1 MTITNTTL
9 VIGHRNPDTDAVA
22 SALGYTWLL
31 NQNAPG
37 QFYAGRAGELNNQT
51 TFALQHFNID
61 APPLVSDVRARVRDI
76 VENAVPF
83 IKDGQTL
90 HSAVQRMSE
99 TKRPVALLENNR
111 KPLGLVTAASMFAL
125 LAEPLSADT
134 ANPQAIESALSLPL
148 DTALDSTSFTLNE
161 QDYLRDVMA
170 QVMRTEPVDF
180 IVVDEKGQYVGL
192 CKVADML
199 RPPRQKVILVD
210 HNEASQAVSGLEEA
224 DVIEVLDHHRVGSVE
239 TLLPIRFDIDPVGSC
254 STLVAERAIQS
265 NRIIPTPIAG
275 MLLCGVLS
283 DTLVFR
289 SPTTTAR
296 DRAVSIHLAQM
307 AGLTADIET
316 LGQQLLASG
325 AGLGTRPASAIV
337 NSDLK
342 FYEVGG
348 KSIGIAQVEI
358 TDFSE
363 LGTRLNELRD
373 ELQQMVESRKLAL
386 ALLLV
391 TDVLR
396 GDSRMIA
403 VGNGPL
409 IEALPYPRLQDKTLN
424 APGVVSRKKQLLPT
438 VLAAAAA
445 LG

>member
-1 MTITNTTL
+1 MAITNTTL

-22 SALGYTWLL
+22 SALGYAWLL

-37 QFYAGRAGELNNQT
+37 QFFAGRAGELNNQT
-51 TFALQHFNID
+51 AFALQHFNID

-76 VENAVPF
+76 VENAAPF
-83 IKDGQTL
+83 INDGQTL

-111 KPLGLVTAASMFAL
+111 KPLGLVTAASVFAL
-125 LAEPLSADT
+125 LAEPLSANA
-134 ANPQAIESALSLPL
+134 ANPQAIESALTLPL
-148 DTALDSTSFTLNE
+148 NTALDATSFTLNE

-265 NRIIPTPIAG
+265 NRIIPVPIAG

-296 DRAVSIHLAQM
+296 DRAVSSHLAQM
-307 AGLTADIET
+307 AGLTTEIDA

-342 FYEVGG
+342 FYDVGG

-363 LGTRLNELRD
+363 LGARLNELRD
-373 ELQQMVESRKLAL
+373 ELQDMVEARKLAL

-403 VGNGPL
+403 VGSGPL
-409 IEALPYPRLQDKTLN
+409 IEALPYPRLPDRTLN

>member
-1 MTITNTTL
+1 MAITNTTL

-22 SALGYTWLL
+22 SALGYAWLL

-37 QFYAGRAGELNNQT
+37 QFFAGRAGELNDQT
-51 TFALQHFNID
+51 AFALKHFNID
-61 APPLVSDVRARVRDI
+61 APPLVSDVRARIRDI
-76 VENAVPF
+76 VESAAPF
-83 IKDGQTL
+83 ISEGQTL
-90 HSAVQRMSE
+90 YDAVQRMSE
-99 TKRPVALLENNR
+99 TKRPVALLDSSS
-111 KPLGLVTAASMFAL
+111 KPLGLVTAASVFAV
-125 LAEPLSADT
+125 LAEPLSANT
-134 ANPQAIESALSLPL
+134 ANPQAIEFALALPL
-148 DTALDSTSFTLNE
+148 DTALDTTSFALNE

-180 IVVDEKGQYVGL
+180 IVVDEHGQYAGL
-192 CKVADML
+192 SKVADML

-239 TLLPIRFDIDPVGSC
+239 TILPIRFDIDPVGSC
-254 STLVAERAIQS
+254 STLVAERAVQS

-307 AGLTADIET
+307 AAVDDIET
-316 LGQQLLASG
+316 LGQQLLAAG

-342 FYEVGG
+342 FYDVGG

-363 LGTRLNELRD
+363 LGARLNELRD
-373 ELQQMVESRKLAL
+373 ELQDMVETRKLAL

-403 VGNGPL
+403 AGRGPL
-409 IEALPYPRLQDKTLN
+409 IEALPYPRLPDKTLN

-438 VLAAAAA
+438 VLAAVAA